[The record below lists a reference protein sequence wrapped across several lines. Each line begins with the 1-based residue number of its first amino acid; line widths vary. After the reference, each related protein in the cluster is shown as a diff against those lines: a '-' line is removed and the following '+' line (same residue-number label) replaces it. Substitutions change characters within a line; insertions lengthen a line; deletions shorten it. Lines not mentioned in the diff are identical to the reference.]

1 MTRHDPE
8 TMAVRPDETLDLTR
22 LEPWL
27 RAHLEG
33 ADGPLSIRQFG
44 GGHANLTYLLDFGGS
59 EYVLRRPP
67 LGPVAPSAH
76 DMTREHRV
84 LSRLWQKFP
93 LAPRSFVLCQDKEI
107 LGVDFHVLERK
118 EGFVI
123 RNTNAGLLDGQPDL
137 AGRIGAMIPDV
148 LADLHSVRPEEV
160 GLDDLGRPEGFV
172 ARQVDGWMKRWYAA
186 VDDGAP
192 EVADVIAWIERDIP
206 DSPQVSL
213 IHNDFKLDNLMVA
226 TDDPSRA
233 VAVLDWDMCTRGD
246 PLFDFATLL
255 SYWVQDDDPAEALAF
270 ARMPTYTPGFM
281 SREEAITLYGEVS
294 GRDLSD
300 FQFHRVLCLFKLGVI
315 LLQLYARYRRGITK
329 DERFEPLGR
338 TADAT
343 LGFTLDVIRGQA
355 V

>member
-1 MTRHDPE
+1 
-8 TMAVRPDETLDLTR
+8 MAVRPDETLDLTR

-27 RAHLEG
+27 REHLEG

-93 LAPRSFVLCQDKEI
+93 LAPRSFVLCQDKDI

-123 RNTNAGLLDGQPDL
+123 RNTNADLLDGQPEL

-148 LADLHSVRPEEV
+148 LADLHSVRPEDV

-246 PLFDFATLL
+246 PLMDLGTLL
-255 SYWVQDDDPAEALAF
+255 NYWTDPDDPENWRNATF
-270 ARMPTYTPGFM
+270 MPTDKPGFPSRAQVAARYGQRTGFDM
-281 SREEAITLYGEVS
+281 SRLVWY
-294 GRDLSD
+294 
-300 FQFHRVLCLFKLGVI
+300 RVFGAFKIAVI
-315 LLQLYARYRRGITK
+315 LQQIYIRYLRGQTR
-329 DERFEPLGR
+329 DERFAAMGPRVHALIDKASQMMREG
-338 TADAT
+338 
-343 LGFTLDVIRGQA
+343 
-355 V
+355 